1 MLSCKRILAFPIRL
15 YMLMGMKKDGRP
27 AGLPFPAKVPDQEK
41 VLPGWSGGMDKNLYG
56 LRHSW

>member
-1 MLSCKRILAFPIRL
+1 
-15 YMLMGMKKDGRP
+15 MLMGMKKDGRP